1 MPRPIVGVSGYE
13 VMSGVMLMSLL
24 LVTVVAQLRD
34 RPYKVRLP
42 FIVGTIA
49 LGGLFRGVDAGNTG
63 LFWFALL
70 ITTVLAPSV
79 PEAIRRTPSA

>member
-1 MPRPIVGVSGYE
+1 MPRPIVSVSGYE

-24 LVTVVAQLRD
+24 LVTVVAQFRD

-49 LGGLFRGVDAGNTG
+49 LGGLLRGVDAGSTG
-63 LFWFALL
+63 PF
-70 ITTVLAPSV
+70 
-79 PEAIRRTPSA
+79 